1 MCVISLAA
9 GEQGLERVVGWE
21 GKAGGV
27 DEELAGDVEEDEEE
41 VESAETEDD
50 VDLGDAGLLLE
61 VVEGWVLGELPD
73 RRKSAVMLPSL
84 LTVSR
89 RELWDGLLVE
99 LAHVVL
105 GLLLHLKGVSKQRRP
120 SGTLG

>member
-21 GKAGGV
+21 GKAGSV

-105 GLLLHLKGVSKQRRP
+105 GLLLHL
-120 SGTLG
+120 